1 MTMSTGGR
9 WHILTAKIVA
19 DDEISVADD
28 DAVMQDF
35 YTRFEVTFVIS
46 PSPPSSLLFSS
57 LMTNE
62 FTHSYLTSR

>member
-1 MTMSTGGR
+1 MQNRNNNDGSRTVDYIKWRPMADSNGVGG
-9 WHILTAKIVA
+9 T
-19 DDEISVADD
+19 
-28 DAVMQDF
+28 DF

-62 FTHSYLTSR
+62 FTHSYLIISR